1 MAEVPLLLRFML
13 VMLCMFFMGGGAL
26 IFALGFKLAFD
37 LMALK

>member
-13 VMLCMFFMGGGAL
+13 LMLCMFLIGGGA
-26 IFALGFKLAFD
+26 IIAALGFKLAFD